1 MGRAEQ
7 HNRDRC
13 YVRLYTIPDPQ
24 GYRSGRKILRA
35 GFSYW
40 RITENKVVEV

>member
-7 HNRDRC
+7 HNSDRC
-13 YVRLYTIPDPQ
+13 CVRLYATPEPQ

-35 GFSYW
+35 GFSY
-40 RITENKVVEV
+40 